1 MTQALTDASE
11 SWIDPIFEAVV
22 SVFQRTGYFD
32 GVNQYEPKRKPGRGL
47 RAAVW
52 FQSMRGVGAISG
64 LAATSALVIFI
75 GRIYINMLTESDE
88 VDPNLM
94 RAASNVMRELH
105 GNYDFG
111 LDPPVRNVDLLG
123 ETGTQLQA
131 DAGYLEQDRTK
142 YRVIDITIPVIVNDV
157 WAQA

>member
-1 MTQALTDASE
+1 MTQALTTRNED
-11 SWIDPIFEAVV
+11 WIDPIFDAVV

-32 GVNQYEPKRKPGRGL
+32 SVNAYEPKRKPGRGV

-64 LAATSALVIFI
+64 LSATTALLVFV
-75 GRIYINMLTESDE
+75 GRLYVNMLQDSDE

-105 GNYDFG
+105 GNYDFD
-111 LDPPVRNVDLLG
+111 LHPLVRNVDLLG

-142 YRVIDITIPVIVNDV
+142 YRVIDILIPVIVNDV
-157 WAQA
+157 WDQA